1 MSKLR
6 IVLDRA
12 VIFLKCSIM
21 MGVISGMIALS
32 SSARA
37 SEVTLQVAFVYNF
50 IKFIDWPA
58 ETSTL
63 SSSSPS
69 SLPSSSLRL
78 CVLGANK
85 EMHEALDQLNGKSA
99 NKQTIELVYLNA
111 ESLASTPLE
120 NCEMV
125 FRSSRSTSMI
135 LPNPLPKGVVLV
147 TNEQGQDGLN
157 ASIVLMRNGEG
168 RIEFEINQSA
178 VTQAGVK
185 ISSQLL
191 KLAKNA
197 QVGKNPL

>member
-1 MSKLR
+1 LSKLR

-12 VIFLKCSIM
+12 VIFLKRSIV

-50 IKFIDWPA
+50 IKFIDWPT
-58 ETSTL
+58 ETPST
-63 SSSSPS
+63 SSSFP
-69 SLPSSSLRL
+69 LSSSLRL

-120 NCEMV
+120 HCQMV
-125 FRSSRSTSMI
+125 FRSSRSTSMV

-147 TNEQGQDGLN
+147 TNEQAQDDLN

-178 VTQAGVK
+178 VAQAGVK

-197 QVGKNPL
+197 QVGKNQL